1 MFFSLLQI
9 LCNLEILI
17 NTHTHTSYT
26 FHSLIFKCVLY
37 FKQNETTT
45 TKWLFFQY
53 CNTFISNV
61 SFVCIS
67 VFLCVWFIFTIYQF
81 YIGVFSL
88 LPFIHYVCFVF
99 FLLFLFLVCFFVFLL
114 LCYSK
119 SYPMYFLFD
128 EFLSFTHWLTQTF
141 NHTNH
146 FFCHW
151 ILSNDFFLLIASSSS
166 LYTMISIRNL
176 NFNPNHYPKSSLSI
190 DKIR

>member
-67 VFLCVWFIFTIYQF
+67 VFLCVFIFTIYQF
-81 YIGVFSL
+81 YICFFSP
-88 LPFIHYVCFVF
+88 LPFILTMCVLF
-99 FLLFLFLVCFFVFLL
+99 FLLFLVCFVFLLL

-128 EFLSFTHWLTQTF
+128 EFLSFTHSLT
-141 NHTNH
+141 N
-146 FFCHW
+146 
-151 ILSNDFFLLIASSSS
+151 SNF
-166 LYTMISIRNL
+166 
-176 NFNPNHYPKSSLSI
+176 
-190 DKIR
+190 